1 MMYTALIGIHIFACV
16 FLIAV
21 VLLQTGKG
29 ADMGAVFGGGSSET
43 VFGSSGA
50 GNFLTKLTTGI
61 AILFMLTSLVMTYGL
76 ARQTSQ
82 SLFDDVPAPAAPQTD
97 GAEEATDAAPAVD
110 VEEGQAEDTQSA
122 APPLTETTPSEETS
136 AAPAETEASLES
148 PSSAAADSEEPQAEA
163 PAETPSS

>member
-1 MMYTALIGIHIFACV
+1 MMYTAMIGLHVFACI

-29 ADMGAVFGGGSSET
+29 ADVGAVFGGGSSET

-76 ARQTSQ
+76 ARRTSQ
-82 SLFDDVPAPAAPQTD
+82 SLFDDVPAPTAPQEATEGIPPPAAPV
-97 GAEEATDAAPAVD
+97 A
-110 VEEGQAEDTQSA
+110 
-122 APPLTETTPSEETS
+122 SE
-136 AAPAETEASLES
+136 
-148 PSSAAADSEEPQAEA
+148 SEEPQAETPVA
-163 PAETPSS
+163 TPSN

>member
-1 MMYTALIGIHIFACV
+1 MMYTALIGLHVFACI

-82 SLFDDVPAPAAPQTD
+82 SLFDDVPAPAVPQ
-97 GAEEATDAAPAVD
+97 EATDGIPPAD
-110 VEEGQAEDTQSA
+110 TEEGQGQDSDVQSA
-122 APPLTETTPSEETS
+122 APPLTETDAGEGSTTTEYGAEAGSEA
-136 AAPAETEASLES
+136 AAPVVSE
-148 PSSAAADSEEPQAEA
+148 SEEPQAEA
-163 PAETPSS
+163 PAATPSN

>member
-1 MMYTALIGIHIFACV
+1 MMYTALIGLHVFACI

-82 SLFDDVPAPAAPQTD
+82 SLFDDVPAPAVPQ
-97 GAEEATDAAPAVD
+97 EATDEIPPAD
-110 VEEGQAEDTQSA
+110 TGEGQDSDAQSA
-122 APPLTETTPSEETS
+122 APPLTGTDAGVGGTATEYGAEADSEA
-136 AAPAETEASLES
+136 AAPVVSE
-148 PSSAAADSEEPQAEA
+148 SEEPQAEA
-163 PAETPSS
+163 PAATPGN

>member
-1 MMYTALIGIHIFACV
+1 MLYTALVSFHIFACI

-50 GNFLTKLTTGI
+50 GNFLTKLTAGI

-76 ARQTSQ
+76 ARQTAQ
-82 SLFDDVPAPAAPQTD
+82 SLFDDVPAPAVSQED
-97 GAEEATDAAPAVD
+97 EATDRIPAAD
-110 VEEGQAEDTQSA
+110 TQEGQAPDAQSA
-122 APPLTETTPSEETS
+122 TPPLTETDAGADSPVTPLGAEATSEST
-136 AAPAETEASLES
+136 APATSES
-148 PSSAAADSEEPQAEA
+148 EQPQAEA
-163 PAETPSS
+163 PAAPSS

>member
-1 MMYTALIGIHIFACV
+1 MMYTALIGLHVFACI
-16 FLIAV
+16 FLITV

-82 SLFDDVPAPAAPQTD
+82 SLFDDVPAPAVPQ
-97 GAEEATDAAPAVD
+97 EATDGLPPAD
-110 VEEGQAEDTQSA
+110 TQEGQAADAHSA
-122 APPLTETTPSEETS
+122 APPLTETEAGAEASSES
-136 AAPAETEASLES
+136 AAPPAAEGEA
-148 PSSAAADSEEPQAEA
+148 PQAAAATA
-163 PAETPSS
+163 TPSN

>member
-1 MMYTALIGIHIFACV
+1 MMYTALIGLHVFACI

-82 SLFDDVPAPAAPQTD
+82 SLFDDVPAPTVPQEVTD
-97 GAEEATDAAPAVD
+97 GIPPAD
-110 VEEGQAEDTQSA
+110 TAEGQVSDTQSA
-122 APPLTETTPSEETS
+122 APPLTETEAGADTAREAGAISEST
-136 AAPAETEASLES
+136 APAVS
-148 PSSAAADSEEPQAEA
+148 DSEEPQATA
-163 PAETPSS
+163 PAATPSN

>member
-1 MMYTALIGIHIFACV
+1 MMYTALIGLHVFACI

-82 SLFDDVPAPAAPQTD
+82 SLFDDVPAPTVPQEP
-97 GAEEATDAAPAVD
+97 AEGIPSAGTA
-110 VEEGQAEDTQSA
+110 EGQASDAQSV
-122 APPLTETTPSEETS
+122 APPLTETEAGTEATSES
-136 AAPAETEASLES
+136 AAPAAS
-148 PSSAAADSEEPQAEA
+148 ASEEPQGDA
-163 PAETPSS
+163 PAATPSS

>member
-1 MMYTALIGIHIFACV
+1 MLYNVLIGIHVFACL

-61 AILFMLTSLVMTYGL
+61 AILFMITSLVMTYGL

-82 SLFDDVPAPAAPQTD
+82 SLFDEVDSSSPVSSNEDGTVSVETDSNEIIPSSPTPPAGETSGTSEDSPAP
-97 GAEEATDAAPAVD
+97 
-110 VEEGQAEDTQSA
+110 
-122 APPLTETTPSEETS
+122 
-136 AAPAETEASLES
+136 
-148 PSSAAADSEEPQAEA
+148 
-163 PAETPSS
+163 

>member
-1 MMYTALIGIHIFACV
+1 MMYTALIGLHVFACI

-82 SLFDDVPAPAAPQTD
+82 SLFDDVPAPTVPQEAAGGIP
-97 GAEEATDAAPAVD
+97 AAD
-110 VEEGQAEDTQSA
+110 TAEDQASDAQSV
-122 APPLTETTPSEETS
+122 APPLTETEAGGDTERGAEATSES
-136 AAPAETEASLES
+136 AAPVVSE
-148 PSSAAADSEEPQAEA
+148 SEEPQAQA
-163 PAETPSS
+163 PAATSSN

>member
-1 MMYTALIGIHIFACV
+1 MMYTALIGLHVFACI

-82 SLFDDVPAPAAPQTD
+82 SLFDDVPAPTVPQ
-97 GAEEATDAAPAVD
+97 EATDGMPPAD
-110 VEEGQAEDTQSA
+110 TAEGQVSDAQSV
-122 APPLTETTPSEETS
+122 APPLTETEAGAETERGTEATSES
-136 AAPAETEASLES
+136 AAPGVSE
-148 PSSAAADSEEPQAEA
+148 SEEPRAEA
-163 PAETPSS
+163 PAATPSN

>member
-1 MMYTALIGIHIFACV
+1 MMYTALIGLHVFACI

-82 SLFDDVPAPAAPQTD
+82 SLFDDVPAPAVPQ
-97 GAEEATDAAPAVD
+97 EATDGMPPADPTAASDA
-110 VEEGQAEDTQSA
+110 QSA
-122 APPLTETTPSEETS
+122 APPLTETEAGTETAQGTEAPSES
-136 AAPAETEASLES
+136 AAPVASES
-148 PSSAAADSEEPQAEA
+148 GEPLAEA
-163 PAETPSS
+163 PAATPSP

>member
-1 MMYTALIGIHIFACV
+1 MMYTALIGLHVFACI

-82 SLFDDVPAPAAPQTD
+82 SLFDDVPAPTIPQ
-97 GAEEATDAAPAVD
+97 EATDGMPPAD
-110 VEEGQAEDTQSA
+110 TEEGQVSDAQSV
-122 APPLTETTPSEETS
+122 APPLTETEAGADTERGAEATSES
-136 AAPAETEASLES
+136 AAPAVSE
-148 PSSAAADSEEPQAEA
+148 SEEPQAEA
-163 PAETPSS
+163 PAATPSN

>member
-1 MMYTALIGIHIFACV
+1 MMYTALIGLHVFACI

-82 SLFDDVPAPAAPQTD
+82 SLFDDVPAPTVPQEAAD
-97 GAEEATDAAPAVD
+97 GIPSADTA
-110 VEEGQAEDTQSA
+110 EGQVSDTQSA
-122 APPLTETTPSEETS
+122 APPLTETEAGTDTALEAGAISES
-136 AAPAETEASLES
+136 AAPVASES
-148 PSSAAADSEEPQAEA
+148 EA
-163 PAETPSS
+163 PAATPSN

>member
-1 MMYTALIGIHIFACV
+1 MMYTALIGLHVFACI

-82 SLFDDVPAPAAPQTD
+82 SLFDDVPAPTVPQ
-97 GAEEATDAAPAVD
+97 EATDEIPPAD
-110 VEEGQAEDTQSA
+110 TATGQASDTQSV
-122 APPLTETTPSEETS
+122 APPLTETEAGVEAPSES
-136 AAPAETEASLES
+136 AAPEASE
-148 PSSAAADSEEPQAEA
+148 SEESQAEA
-163 PAETPSS
+163 PAATPSN

>member
-1 MMYTALIGIHIFACV
+1 MMYTALIGLHVFACI
-16 FLIAV
+16 FLIVV

-82 SLFDDVPAPAAPQTD
+82 SLFDDVPAPSIPQGATD
-97 GAEEATDAAPAVD
+97 GMPPADAAG
-110 VEEGQAEDTQSA
+110 GQVSDAQSV
-122 APPLTETTPSEETS
+122 APPLTETEAGATPES
-136 AAPAETEASLES
+136 AAPVAPE
-148 PSSAAADSEEPQAEA
+148 SEEPQAEA
-163 PAETPSS
+163 PAATPSN

>member
-1 MMYTALIGIHIFACV
+1 MMYTALIGLHVFACI

-82 SLFDDVPAPAAPQTD
+82 SLFDDVPAPAVPQ
-97 GAEEATDAAPAVD
+97 EATDEIPPAD
-110 VEEGQAEDTQSA
+110 TQEGQAPDAQSA
-122 APPLTETTPSEETS
+122 APPLTGTEAVADSPVAEPGAEAPPESPAS
-136 AAPAETEASLES
+136 AA
-148 PSSAAADSEEPQAEA
+148 SEGREPQAESA
-163 PAETPSS
+163 TATPSS

>member
-1 MMYTALIGIHIFACV
+1 MMYTALIGLHVFACI

-82 SLFDDVPAPAAPQTD
+82 SLFDDVPAPTIPQ
-97 GAEEATDAAPAVD
+97 EATDGMPPADTV
-110 VEEGQAEDTQSA
+110 EGQVSDAQSV
-122 APPLTETTPSEETS
+122 APPLTETEAGADTERGAEATSES
-136 AAPAETEASLES
+136 AAPAVSE
-148 PSSAAADSEEPQAEA
+148 SEEPQAEA
-163 PAETPSS
+163 PAATPSN

>member
-1 MMYTALIGIHIFACV
+1 MMYTALIGLHVFACI
-16 FLIAV
+16 FLITV

-82 SLFDDVPAPAAPQTD
+82 SLFDDVPAPAVPQ
-97 GAEEATDAAPAVD
+97 EATDGLPPADAEGRAVD
-110 VEEGQAEDTQSA
+110 AQSA
-122 APPLTETTPSEETS
+122 APPLTETEAGAEASSES
-136 AAPAETEASLES
+136 AAPPAAESEA
-148 PSSAAADSEEPQAEA
+148 PQAAA
-163 PAETPSS
+163 PAATPSN

>member
-1 MMYTALIGIHIFACV
+1 MMYTALIGLHVFACI

-82 SLFDDVPAPAAPQTD
+82 SLFDDVPAPAVPQED
-97 GAEEATDAAPAVD
+97 EATDGIPPAD
-110 VEEGQAEDTQSA
+110 TQEGQAPDAQSA
-122 APPLTETTPSEETS
+122 APPLTG
-136 AAPAETEASLES
+136 TEAVADSPVAGPGAEATLES
-148 PSSAAADSEEPQAEA
+148 PAPAASQGREPQAESA
-163 PAETPSS
+163 TATPSS

>member
-1 MMYTALIGIHIFACV
+1 MMYTALIGLHVFACI

-76 ARQTSQ
+76 ARQTSR
-82 SLFDDVPAPAAPQTD
+82 SLFDDVPAPAVPL
-97 GAEEATDAAPAVD
+97 EATDEIPPAD
-110 VEEGQAEDTQSA
+110 AEEGQDSDARSA
-122 APPLTETTPSEETS
+122 APPLTETDAGAGSPATQHGAEAASES
-136 AAPAETEASLES
+136 AVPVASEG
-148 PSSAAADSEEPQAEA
+148 EKPQAEA
-163 PAETPSS
+163 PAATPSS

>member
-1 MMYTALIGIHIFACV
+1 MMYTALIGLHVFACI
-16 FLIAV
+16 FLITV

-50 GNFLTKLTTGI
+50 GNFLTRLTTGI

-82 SLFDDVPAPAAPQTD
+82 SLFDDVPAPAVPQ
-97 GAEEATDAAPAVD
+97 EATDEIPPANI
-110 VEEGQAEDTQSA
+110 EEGQGQVSDAQSA
-122 APPLTETTPSEETS
+122 APPLTETEAGADTALEAEATSES
-136 AAPAETEASLES
+136 AAPVASE
-148 PSSAAADSEEPQAEA
+148 SEEPQAEA
-163 PAETPSS
+163 PAATPSN

>member
-1 MMYTALIGIHIFACV
+1 MMYTALIGLHVFACI

-82 SLFDDVPAPAAPQTD
+82 SLFDDVPAPSAPQ
-97 GAEEATDAAPAVD
+97 EATDGIPPAD
-110 VEEGQAEDTQSA
+110 TLEGQVSDTQSA
-122 APPLTETTPSEETS
+122 APPLTETEAGADTAREAEATPESAASVVSESEAPQA
-136 AAPAETEASLES
+136 AAPAA
-148 PSSAAADSEEPQAEA
+148 
-163 PAETPSS
+163 TPNP

>member
-1 MMYTALIGIHIFACV
+1 MMYTALIGLHVFACI

-61 AILFMLTSLVMTYGL
+61 AILFMLTSLVMTYGI
-76 ARQTSQ
+76 ARQTAQ
-82 SLFDDVPAPAAPQTD
+82 SLFDDVPAPAVPQ
-97 GAEEATDAAPAVD
+97 EATDGIPPAD
-110 VEEGQAEDTQSA
+110 TTAGQVSDTQSA
-122 APPLTETTPSEETS
+122 APPLTETETGADAERGAEATPEP
-136 AAPAETEASLES
+136 AAPAASES
-148 PSSAAADSEEPQAEA
+148 EA
-163 PAETPSS
+163 PAATPSS

>member
-1 MMYTALIGIHIFACV
+1 MMYTALIGLHVFACI
-16 FLIAV
+16 FLITV

-82 SLFDDVPAPAAPQTD
+82 SLFDDVPAPAVPQ
-97 GAEEATDAAPAVD
+97 EATDGLPPAD
-110 VEEGQAEDTQSA
+110 EEGQAADAHSA
-122 APPLTETTPSEETS
+122 APPLTETEAGAEASSES
-136 AAPAETEASLES
+136 AAPPAAESEA
-148 PSSAAADSEEPQAEA
+148 PQAAAATA
-163 PAETPSS
+163 TPSN

>member
-1 MMYTALIGIHIFACV
+1 MMYTALIGLHVFACI
-16 FLIAV
+16 FLITV

-82 SLFDDVPAPAAPQTD
+82 SLFDDVPAPAVPQ
-97 GAEEATDAAPAVD
+97 EATDEIPPAD
-110 VEEGQAEDTQSA
+110 TEEGQVSDAQSA
-122 APPLTETTPSEETS
+122 APPLTGTEAGTDPERGAEASSES
-136 AAPAETEASLES
+136 AAPLATESEA
-148 PSSAAADSEEPQAEA
+148 PSS
-163 PAETPSS
+163 

>member
-1 MMYTALIGIHIFACV
+1 MMYTALIGLHVFACI

-82 SLFDDVPAPAAPQTD
+82 SLFDAVPAPTIPQETTD
-97 GAEEATDAAPAVD
+97 GLPAADTA
-110 VEEGQAEDTQSA
+110 EGQASDTQSV
-122 APPLTETTPSEETS
+122 APPLTETEAGTDT
-136 AAPAETEASLES
+136 ALETEATSES
-148 PSSAAADSEEPQAEA
+148 TAPVVSESEEPQAEG
-163 PAETPSS
+163 PAAGN

>member
-1 MMYTALIGIHIFACV
+1 MMYTALIGLHVFACI

-82 SLFDDVPAPAAPQTD
+82 SLFDDVPAPTVPQ
-97 GAEEATDAAPAVD
+97 EATDGIPPAD
-110 VEEGQAEDTQSA
+110 TAEGQVSDTQSA
-122 APPLTETTPSEETS
+122 APPLTETEAGTDTALEAGAISES
-136 AAPAETEASLES
+136 VAPMAS
-148 PSSAAADSEEPQAEA
+148 DSEEPQAEA
-163 PAETPSS
+163 PAATPSN

>member
-1 MMYTALIGIHIFACV
+1 MMYTALIGLHVFACI

-82 SLFDDVPAPAAPQTD
+82 SLFDDVPAPTVPQ
-97 GAEEATDAAPAVD
+97 EATDEMPPADTAA
-110 VEEGQAEDTQSA
+110 GQASDAQSV
-122 APPLTETTPSEETS
+122 APPLTETEAGVEAPSES
-136 AAPAETEASLES
+136 AAPEASE
-148 PSSAAADSEEPQAEA
+148 SEESQAEA
-163 PAETPSS
+163 PAATPSN

>member
-1 MMYTALIGIHIFACV
+1 MMYTALIGLHVFACI

-82 SLFDDVPAPAAPQTD
+82 SLFDDVPTPAIPQEAADGIPSTD
-97 GAEEATDAAPAVD
+97 VA
-110 VEEGQAEDTQSA
+110 EGQASDAQSV
-122 APPLTETTPSEETS
+122 APPLTETEARADTERGAEATSES
-136 AAPAETEASLES
+136 AAPVVSE
-148 PSSAAADSEEPQAEA
+148 SEEPQAEA
-163 PAETPSS
+163 PAATSSN